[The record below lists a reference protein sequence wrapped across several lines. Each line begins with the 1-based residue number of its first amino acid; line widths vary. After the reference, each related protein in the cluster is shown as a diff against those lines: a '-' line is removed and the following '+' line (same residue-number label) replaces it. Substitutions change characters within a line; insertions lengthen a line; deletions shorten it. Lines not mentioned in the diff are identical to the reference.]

1 MYSIKV
7 ARLRE
12 RLSAA
17 GAAGLVLSTS
27 ENVAYSSGFESV
39 MDGWRLPEPISAVF
53 IPTDS
58 SMPVTLFLPEASLIG
73 LVVARDCPWPSTGC
87 GLSTY

>member
-1 MYSIKV
+1 MESRLAPAFSRQEVPALHTLKI

-53 IPTDS
+53 IPT
-58 SMPVTLFLPEASLIG
+58 
-73 LVVARDCPWPSTGC
+73 
-87 GLSTY
+87 

>member
-1 MYSIKV
+1 MHEIKV

-17 GAAGLVLSTS
+17 GVAGLVLSTS

-53 IPTDS
+53 IPTDAGAPPRDDPTS
-58 SMPVTLFLPEASLIG
+58 PRDAPCVT
-73 LVVARDCPWPSTGC
+73 R
-87 GLSTY
+87 